1 MALLD
6 IALRLQR
13 DAIMVSEVLK
23 FLSAT
28 GKASLS
34 FCALRR
40 SGAPAQLNLY
50 ASLIAAH

>member
-28 GKASLS
+28 GKASVHS
-34 FCALRR
+34 VRCV
-40 SGAPAQLNLY
+40 GPARPLNLTFTR
-50 ASLIAAH
+50 L